1 MNNVTP
7 LKPKPISSEG
17 SWIVTGVVMAEPSTG
32 QLTAVMPSLN
42 VYSKIRV
49 EDVAPIA
56 SWGSTTQAMPHDA
69 TEEADMDREELKAH
83 LENQDL
89 RVDARLKDFEQKVS
103 DGILQM
109 NHNLQ
114 LLDKDLS
121 GFRNLKGT
129 IILNSV
135 VSVIAIVG
143 IVIGVMSY
151 GISSF
156 DSGRDTAVI
165 LQEVRQQAFENKQ
178 LLEQIRSQ
186 QVETRAVPK

>member
-1 MNNVTP
+1 MNNVTL
-7 LKPKPISSEG
+7 LKPKPISGEG

-56 SWGSTTQAMPHDA
+56 SWGSTAQAMPHDA